1 MIRSSSS
8 ESLIRP
14 SEDTLSFKEQ
24 MQALELQQ
32 IKMKLK
38 KEEEEIRVLQ
48 LQNEEKELE
57 LMERWKKLQEID
69 S

>member
-1 MIRSSSS
+1 
-8 ESLIRP
+8 
-14 SEDTLSFKEQ
+14 
-24 MQALELQQ
+24 
-32 IKMKLK
+32 MKLK

-57 LMERWKKLQEID
+57 LMERRKKLQEID